1 LLFRDSKDWEGAMK
15 TRQETESKLTHQ
27 RERLNAA
34 EADIKAASIGS
45 PEYDDARL
53 RSARASA
60 QIEVYEWVLGLAPEN

>member
-1 LLFRDSKDWEGAMK
+1 MK
-15 TRQETESKLTHQ
+15 TRQEIESELTHQ

-53 RSARASA
+53 RSAQTSA